1 MYFANRIGLVFI
13 SIVDRAVSNVL
24 RPFVL
29 RGFFMLKAII
39 VDDHPFI
46 RSTVRMLLQQQHFD
60 VVAEADNGADA
71 VQQAREHSPDLL
83 ILDIAMP
90 KLDGLEVISRISAL
104 KLSCKVL
111 VLTSQPAQV
120 YSMRCMRAGAAGFLS
135 KTNELGEL
143 VKAIKIVMDGYTF
156 FPNLNNSS
164 LARIDTQATD
174 QALIQSL
181 SDRELTI
188 LQQLASGMSNKE
200 IGDAMLLSNKTVS
213 TYKTRLIEKLNVKSV
228 VYLADFAK
236 RNNLL

>member
-1 MYFANRIGLVFI
+1 MR
-13 SIVDRAVSNVL
+13 
-24 RPFVL
+24 
-29 RGFFMLKAII
+29 KAIV

-46 RSTVRMLLQQQHFD
+46 RSSVKMLLKHENFE

-71 VQQAREHSPDLL
+71 VQLAREHVPEL
-83 ILDIAMP
+83 IVLDIAMP

-104 KLSCKVL
+104 RLPTKILI
-111 VLTSQPAQV
+111 LTSQSALF
-120 YSMRCMRAGAAGFLS
+120 YSMRCMKAGAAGYIS
-135 KTNELGEL
+135 KTNDLDELT
-143 VKAIKIVMDGYTF
+143 KAIKAIMDGYTF
-156 FPNLNNSS
+156 FPNLATSS
-164 LARIDTQATD
+164 VRRSDVEVTD
-174 QALIQSL
+174 LELIQSL

-188 LQQLASGMSNKE
+188 LQQLSRGLSNKE